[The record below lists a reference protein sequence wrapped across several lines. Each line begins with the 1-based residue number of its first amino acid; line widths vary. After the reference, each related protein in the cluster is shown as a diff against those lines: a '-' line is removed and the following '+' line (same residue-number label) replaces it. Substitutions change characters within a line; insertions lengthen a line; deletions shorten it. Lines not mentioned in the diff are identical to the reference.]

1 MRAST
6 TPTGGGDSQNST
18 RVGTAD
24 RGGMMMYSVT
34 VINGNYL
41 DAADIETETLH
52 YDGLSFD
59 EAVELCRLSF
69 SQGFKCVI
77 WRVDEKG

>member
-1 MRAST
+1 
-6 TPTGGGDSQNST
+6 
-18 RVGTAD
+18 
-24 RGGMMMYSVT
+24 MMYSVT

-69 SQGFKCVI
+69 SQGFQCVI
-77 WRVDEKG
+77 WRVDDKE

>member
-1 MRAST
+1 MRAAA
-6 TPTGGGDSQNST
+6 TPTRGRNSQNST

-69 SQGFKCVI
+69 SQGYECVI
-77 WRVDEKG
+77 WRGDKE